1 MADRV
6 LFLVLH
12 LTVAVPLA
20 AQVPAVSENPATVQV
35 FEEAVD
41 VRVVNLEA
49 VVTGVNGQRMPGL
62 KSKDFLLIVDGVETP
77 ITFFAEVDEKR
88 RSLPGAASAEVGQG
102 ESVAPVAETTW
113 QNRNILVF
121 LDETTMVKARR
132 DFVLRSITKQLESL
146 ALGDR
151 MAVAAFDGSHLEVL
165 SDWTDDRAH
174 LAATFQAIEA
184 QRETLGIQGEVSRRL
199 LASERLFDAQRT
211 ETSAAF
217 VTRPF
222 GDSAPDI
229 AGLLPSDVPASGIVR
244 QFPSAGELPTNL
256 YDPSDRAVEV
266 GEAVAA
272 AMRGMPATSGR
283 KMLLLLTEGFL
294 DPAFGR
300 PVVYEA
306 NRLGYSLYPVDVQGL
321 DSFQTRNDAEF
332 QGARQEIQFIRTG
345 RDRERD
351 LTLGSMATSTGGKA
365 SFSGNRVTALD
376 DLIEDSAVYYLLGF
390 SPTWRGNDRRHKIE
404 LVARRP
410 GFKVRT
416 REGYDDL
423 SRRTWLRLEAGAGLL
438 MGRSRSDPKLVFTIG
453 APVPGG
459 KEQAASLGIPV
470 DSLAFFPNEK
480 GFRAEAPVAVVA
492 LDEQGKKVVLPGT
505 WLRVD
510 VEKLPLAGTYARLDF
525 TIPTK
530 FRTRTIVAT
539 IHDALTGE
547 TLWAEATPDRPAPPR
562 SE

>member
-6 LFLVLH
+6 LLFLLLLTAAGPLVAQTPVVLE
-12 LTVAVPLA
+12 A
-20 AQVPAVSENPATVQV
+20 PARVQV

-49 VVTGVNGQRMPGL
+49 VVTGLRGQRMKGL
-62 KSKDFLLIVDGVETP
+62 KSQDFLLIVDGVETP
-77 ITFFAEVDEKR
+77 VTFFAEVDEKSR
-88 RSLPGAASAEVGQG
+88 AFPGTLPVEAGQNSAD
-102 ESVAPVAETTW
+102 APVAETTW

-132 DFVLRSITKQLESL
+132 DFVLHSISKQLESL
-146 ALGDR
+146 APGDR
-151 MAVAAFDGSHLEVL
+151 MAVAAFDGSRLEVL
-165 SDWTDDRAH
+165 SDWTDDRTR
-174 LAATFQAIEA
+174 LSATFKAIED
-184 QRETLGIQGEVSRRL
+184 RETLGIQGEVSRRL
-199 LASERLFDAQRT
+199 LASERLFDAQKA
-211 ETSAAF
+211 EVSAAF

-229 AGLLPSDVPASGIVR
+229 AGLLPSDLPTSGIVR
-244 QFPSAGELPTNL
+244 QFPTAGELPANL
-256 YDPSDRAVEV
+256 YDPSDRTVEV

-351 LTLGSMATSTGGKA
+351 LTLGAMATSTGGKA
-365 SFSGNRVTALD
+365 SLGADRLTALEG
-376 DLIEDSAVYYLLGF
+376 LIGDSAVYYLLGF
-390 SPTWRGNDRRHKIE
+390 SPTWRGDNRRHKIE
-404 LVARRP
+404 LFARRP
-410 GFKVRT
+410 GLKVRA

-438 MGRSRSDPKLVFTIG
+438 LGRSRSDPKLVFTIG
-453 APVPGG
+453 APVSGG
-459 KEQAASLGIPV
+459 REQAASLGIPV
-470 DSLAFFPNEK
+470 DSLAFFPSEK

-510 VEKLPLAGTYARLDF
+510 VERLPLAGTYARLDF
-525 TIPTK
+525 TIPSK

-547 TLWAEATPDRPAPPR
+547 TLWAEAQPARPQAQR